1 MFRQRIIT
9 LLCAGMAACTLWASK
24 QSEVTITVDG
34 KARGMIVY
42 TPNQMKEKMPL
53 MIVCHGMNCTAEQQ
67 MWGDHLYDL
76 VDAEKFVLC
85 YLRANG
91 STWDTGGESD
101 MNFVTQTID
110 AMAEQY
116 RIDRRRVYWSGFSM
130 GSMLIYH
137 SIDKMTGRIA
147 AFAPTSGI
155 QFSEQP
161 WTRLTRPVNLIHVQA
176 YDDGTFDYK
185 RYGVREYVE
194 HFALYNQCTAHEVTN
209 NYYPHGKTTWY
220 ADKEV
225 WADGKDGSEVELM
238 FYTEGS
244 HWPKDGNQYEI
255 WAFCK
260 RHSLSDAVFRS
271 EALRLYLQ
279 IYKDAQALKSKFARD
294 AEVNTTEAFIALQEA
309 IKNYGTTLD
318 KSNVAQ
324 LEEAYNELKLRIKQ
338 LNASLPA
345 NKRGTE
351 IWTGKKVYPLDW
363 SGWQS
368 VAKTAFTNVKAGQV
382 VRLYFTDLK
391 PSANATL
398 RTGDWKELADAESV
412 KLAGSHADFPITAAM
427 LAQLKDNGCI
437 IQGIGFTLTGIRII
451 DASDIS
457 PLTMTVPVVGNW
469 VWNGQAKPTFNVMV
483 TNPTSEAIETN
494 IEVILATDK
503 RVPVDTL
510 HRALTIGAKKSVPV
524 TLQAQAMEP
533 RFYHCTVLANEEV
546 GRQFIFGVSPGLIK
560 SQFDGQPDFYE
571 FWQRTKDEQA
581 KIDPQYKLTERTDKS
596 TSKRKVYLVEMH
608 ALPDATGDGI
618 VRAFYA
624 EPTGKGPYPT
634 IMHFNGYDS
643 VEGGGE
649 PWCMGG
655 DDNPTYAEIVV
666 STRGQVINNRSPYK
680 NLYGDWFGYGF
691 NDRDNYYY
699 RGAFMDCVRA
709 LDFLCTREKVDQLNI
724 FAEGTSQGGA
734 LTFAVAALGDGRIN
748 AIAPSIP
755 FLGDYPDYF
764 ELCSWPGSVAFDRQN
779 KYNMSDEEM
788 YRMLSYFDTKNLATM
803 INCPIY
809 MNYSLQDDVCPPHTN
824 WAPYNNAQSTEKR
837 NMVNPEL
844 GHATG
849 SSWWMAYNSFFRNH
863 IRKENSIDSPVA
875 DRPARAD
882 DAIYTLSG
890 IRTGHPFSQLPRGVY
905 VQNGRVRVRR

>member
-137 SIDKMTGRIA
+137 SIDKMSGRIA

-161 WTRLTRPVNLIHVQA
+161 WTRLTRPVSLIHVQA

-194 HFALYNQCTAHEVTN
+194 HFATYDQCASHIVTP
-209 NYYPHGKTTWY
+209 NYYPHGKASWY
-220 ADKEV
+220 ADKEE
-225 WADGKDGSEVELM
+225 WTDGKDGSEVELM

-260 RHSLSDAVFRS
+260 RHALSDAAFRP
-271 EALRLYLQ
+271 EALRLYQ
-279 IYKDAQALKSKFARD
+279 QTYKDAQALKSKYARD
-294 AEVNTTEAFIALQEA
+294 TEVNTTETYLALAEA
-309 IKNYGTTLD
+309 LKTYGSSMDKTNVNLLIEADETL
-318 KSNVAQ
+318 KTCMAQ
-324 LEEAYNELKLRIKQ
+324 FK
-338 LNASLPA
+338 ASLPA
-345 NKRGTE
+345 DKRGTVV
-351 IWTGKKVYPLDW
+351 WTGTKEYPLDW

-368 VAKTAFTNVKAGQV
+368 VARTYFTNAKAGQII
-382 VRLYFTDLK
+382 RLFFTKLK

-398 RTGDWKELADAESV
+398 RTGDWKELADAQSV
-412 KLAGSHADFPITAAM
+412 KLAGSHADYPITAAM
-427 LAQLKDNGCI
+427 LAQLKANGCI
-437 IQGIGFTLTGIRII
+437 VQGIGFTLTGIRII
-451 DASDIS
+451 DAEDLS

-469 VWNGQAKPTFNVMV
+469 IWNGQAKPTFSAKV
-483 TNPTSEAIETN
+483 TNPSDAAINANVEM
-494 IEVILATDK
+494 VIATDK
-503 RVPVDTL
+503 REPLDTL
-510 HRALTIGAKKSVPV
+510 RRALTIGAGKTVSV
-524 TLQAQAMEP
+524 TLTKEGLKP
-533 RFYHCTVLANEEV
+533 GFYHCTVMANDEV
-546 GRQFIFGVSPGLIK
+546 GRQFIFGVSPMEIV
-560 SQFDGQPDFYE
+560 SEFDGQPDFYE
-571 FWQRTKDEQA
+571 FWQRTKDELA
-581 KIDPQYKLTERTDKS
+581 AVDPQYKLTEIPEKS
-596 TSKRKVYLVEMH
+596 TSRRKVYLVEMH
-608 ALPDATGDGI
+608 SLPDDTGDGI
-618 VRAFYA
+618 VRAYYA
-624 EPTGKGPYPT
+624 EPTGAGTFPT
-634 IMHFNGYDS
+634 IMHFNGYD
-643 VEGGGE
+643 GGEGE

-655 DDNPTYAEIVV
+655 NDNPTYAEIVV
-666 STRGQVINNRSPYK
+666 STRGQIINNRPPYT
-680 NLYGDWFGYGF
+680 NPYGDWFGYGF

-699 RGAFMDCVRA
+699 RGAYMDCIRA
-709 LDFLCTREKVDQLNI
+709 LDFLCSREKVDQRNI

-734 LTFAVAALGDGRIN
+734 LTLAVAALGDGRIN
-748 AIAPSIP
+748 AIAPSVP
-755 FLGDYPDYF
+755 FLGDFPNYF
-764 ELCSWPGSVAFDRQN
+764 ELASWPGSVAFSQQK
-779 KYNMSDEEM
+779 KYNMTDDEM

-803 INCPIY
+803 ITCPIY

-824 WAPYNNAQSTEKR
+824 MAAYNNVHSNEKKVLA
-837 NMVNPEL
+837 NAEL
-844 GHATG
+844 GHSTASNWYTV
-849 SSWWMAYNSFFRNH
+849 YNSFFRTH
-863 IRKENSIDSPVA
+863 IKKEDGIFA
-875 DRPARAD
+875 ARTNAKPLTD
-882 DAIYTLSG
+882 NTIYTL
-890 IRTGHPFSQLPRGVY
+890 TGQRVGKVLDQLPRGTY
-905 VQNGRVRVRR
+905 VQNGKVRIRK